1 MSKAR
6 LAQLLLRHSPVTRQ
20 VTLKVTRDLENH
32 IAT

>member
-1 MSKAR
+1 MSKGR
-6 LAQLLLRHSPVTRQ
+6 LAQLLLTRQ